1 MLLLTNDDGINAPGL
16 AAMHN
21 ALADL
26 DDIIVV
32 APDME
37 QSGVAHSI
45 TLHVPLRVRKVHRNG
60 RLFGYA
66 VNGSPA
72 DCVKLAMC
80 ELLQDKPSA
89 VISGINYGANT
100 GVSVLY
106 SGTVA
111 GAFEGAMF
119 GLPSFAFS
127 LDFREELDF
136 SDAAR
141 IVRDVYTMFADEP
154 LAAGALLNVNIPAL
168 PVEEMKG
175 VMITRMCRA
184 PFIERFEKRT
194 DPRGN
199 AYYWITGAIEEADR
213 TGETD
218 IAALANGY
226 VSVTPLH
233 YDLTDYRVAEGLG
246 GLGAVRAGEEGG
258 YTTENTECTERTEE

>member
-1 MLLLTNDDGINAPGL
+1 MLLLTNDDGFHAPGL
-16 AAMHN
+16 AAMRN
-21 ALADL
+21 ALADI
-26 DDIIVV
+26 DDVLVV
-32 APDME
+32 APDIE

-45 TLHVPLRVRKVHRNG
+45 TLHVPLRVRKVHRKG

-80 ELLQDKPSA
+80 ELLKSKPDA
-89 VISGINYGANT
+89 VISGINCGANT

-127 LDFREELDF
+127 LDYREDIEF

-141 IVRDVYTMFADEP
+141 VVRDVFTLFRDEP
-154 LAAGALLNVNIPAL
+154 LAPGVLLNVNIPAL
-168 PVEEMKG
+168 PADKMKG

-184 PFIERFEKRT
+184 PFIERFEKRV

-199 AYYWITGAIEEADR
+199 AYYWITGAIENADR
-213 TGETD
+213 TDETD
-218 IAALANGY
+218 IVALENGY

-233 YDLTDYRVAEGLG
+233 YDLTEYQVAEALG
-246 GLGAVRAGEEGG
+246 GLGAIRAVQ
-258 YTTENTECTERTEE
+258 TS